1 MKPKDQQKNMRT
13 KKKVITIYAADINV
27 VYKGALSLFFL
38 YIYTQLNT
46 FIPRMAEA
54 VGL

>member
-27 VYKGALSLFFL
+27 VYKGALSLFFI
-38 YIYTQLNT
+38 YIHTVKH
-46 FIPRMAEA
+46 IHSKD
-54 VGL
+54 G

>member
-27 VYKGALSLFFL
+27 VYKGALSLFL

>member
-1 MKPKDQQKNMRT
+1 MWSIKER
-13 KKKVITIYAADINV
+13 
-27 VYKGALSLFFL
+27 SLFFL

>member
-1 MKPKDQQKNMRT
+1 MWSIKER
-13 KKKVITIYAADINV
+13 
-27 VYKGALSLFFL
+27 SLFFYI